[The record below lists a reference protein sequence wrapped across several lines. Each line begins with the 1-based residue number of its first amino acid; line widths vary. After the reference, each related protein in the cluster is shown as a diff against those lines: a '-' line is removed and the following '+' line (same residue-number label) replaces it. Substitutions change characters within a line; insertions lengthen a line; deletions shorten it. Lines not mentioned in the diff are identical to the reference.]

1 MRCSRTRS
9 GQFAPTTPLGWH
21 TALAANPEDAG
32 DETGESE
39 CSDGPTEHLH
49 EAQYTEIPRSC
60 PPGQSTVNVSLSVDV
75 FPALSSAF
83 NEIVYVPDGIPDDG
97 NVHCV

>member
-1 MRCSRTRS
+1 
-9 GQFAPTTPLGWH
+9 
-21 TALAANPEDAG
+21 
-32 DETGESE
+32 
-39 CSDGPTEHLH
+39 
-49 EAQYTEIPRSC
+49 
-60 PPGQSTVNVSLSVDV
+60 VNVSLSVDV

>member
-1 MRCSRTRS
+1 VP
-9 GQFAPTTPLGWH
+9 PTAT
-21 TALAANPEDAG
+21 DDG
-32 DETGESE
+32 DTL
-39 CSDGPTEHLH
+39 D
-49 EAQYTEIPRSC
+49 TEITGPVTSDE
-60 PPGQSTVNVSLSVDV
+60 PPVTVNDALSVDV